1 MENGMENL
9 MQRLEKELEEEKR
22 EREMLPMAQAFQ
34 VVDGIRS
41 DNGFYFC
48 RNDYIHHVVD
58 SWIYSTGSCM
68 YALISALSII

>member
-1 MENGMENL
+1 MGNGMENL
-9 MQRLEKELEEEKR
+9 MQRLGGGKEG

-41 DNGFYFC
+41 DNVFYFC
-48 RNDYIHHVVD
+48 RNGCIHQVIG
-58 SWIYSTGSCM
+58 SWIYGTGSCM